1 MQFLQW
7 LKYQSLRRR
16 RADYIARIVA
26 CTKQMNHDNVFVTLA
41 EIRAILDL
49 KFTVVCKMQDMMAEL
64 DVEIDGVTV
73 EMTAHMRNV
82 A

>member
-1 MQFLQW
+1 MFDG

-16 RADYIARIVA
+16 HEDYMTRIVA
-26 CTKQMNHDNVFVTLA
+26 CTKQINHDNVIVTLA

-49 KFTVVCKMQDMMAEL
+49 NFTVVCEMQDMMAEL
-64 DVEIDGVTV
+64 DVEIDGATV
-73 EMTAHMRNV
+73 LMAAHMRNV

>member
-1 MQFLQW
+1 MFDG
-7 LKYQSLRRR
+7 LKYHSLRRR
-16 RADYIARIVA
+16 HEDYMARIVA
-26 CTKQMNHDNVFVTLA
+26 CTKQINHDNVIVTLA

-49 KFTVVCKMQDMMAEL
+49 NFTVVCEMQDMMAEL

-73 EMTAHMRNV
+73 LMAAHMRNV